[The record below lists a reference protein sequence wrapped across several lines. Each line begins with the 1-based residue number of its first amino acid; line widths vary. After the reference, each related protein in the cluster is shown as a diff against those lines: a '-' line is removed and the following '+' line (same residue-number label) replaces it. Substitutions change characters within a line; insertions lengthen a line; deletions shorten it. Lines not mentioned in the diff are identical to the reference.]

1 VDLELKGKVA
11 LVTGATGDIGRAC
24 AEMLASEGV
33 TVRINA
39 RSETDLEA
47 IAERIRETGGD
58 VEVVAGD
65 VTDDAMHER
74 LVPPGREP
82 DVFVHA
88 AGHRFRYAKLH
99 AADDADTEM
108 LWRVDYDA
116 FEKVSKRCIVP
127 MMARRYGRLI
137 ALTSLGASTSGA
149 GTPHYTPV
157 KAALEGLVRAL
168 AVDYSRYGI
177 TANAV
182 APGFTH
188 TGRFTE
194 RVDRQ
199 TDRPPGGASVAP
211 PSLERATSVRRI
223 ADPVE
228 IAAPIVFLCS
238 PAASYVT
245 GTTLVVSGGAHLNNL
260 W

>member
-11 LVTGATGDIGRAC
+11 LVTGATGGIGRAC
-24 AEMLASEGV
+24 AEMLAHEGA

-39 RSETDLEA
+39 RSEADLEA
-47 IAERIRETGGD
+47 IARQIGEAGGA

-65 VTDDAMHER
+65 VTDAAVHDR
-74 LVPPGREP
+74 LLPEGREP

-99 AADDADTEM
+99 NADDADTAM

-116 FEKVSKRCIVP
+116 FQRLAKRCAVP
-127 MMARRYGRLI
+127 MMARRYGRII
-137 ALTSLGASTSGA
+137 ALTSLGASTSGT

-168 AVDYSRYGI
+168 AVDYGRYGI

-182 APGFTH
+182 APGFTR

-199 TDRPPGGASVAP
+199 TDRPPGGPSLAP

-223 ADPVE
+223 ADPME

-245 GTTLVVSGGAHLNNL
+245 GTTLLVSGGAHLNNV